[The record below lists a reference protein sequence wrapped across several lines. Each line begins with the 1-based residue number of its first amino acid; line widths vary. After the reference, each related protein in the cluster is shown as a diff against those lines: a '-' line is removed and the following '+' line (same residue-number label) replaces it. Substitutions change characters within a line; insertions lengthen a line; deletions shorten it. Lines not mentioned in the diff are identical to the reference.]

1 MKKDEL
7 TSDPEFSKFI
17 KLYKMKV
24 PLLNIRI
31 KIRSLGEFNPD
42 DILLFESKKDIAN
55 LKKLGDYTGTEY

>member
-42 DILLFESKKDIAN
+42 DILLFASK
-55 LKKLGDYTGTEY
+55 